1 MSTLAVALGMTAC
14 SGSGESDELL
24 VYNAQHESLTKE
36 WIDAFTKETGIK
48 VTYRQGGD
56 TELGNQLVAEGDAS
70 PADVFLTEN
79 SPAMAAVE
87 KAGLFADL
95 DSDTLDQV
103 PAQYR
108 PATGKWTG
116 VAARSTVFVYN
127 KTKAAARSAAEVD
140 AGPAAARMERP
151 VGRRA
156 GQGGLPGHRL
166 GAACNSKGEPATA
179 QWLAGMKANAKIYN
193 DNIATMKAVNAGEV
207 DGGIIYHYYWFRDQ
221 ANTKEGS
228 GNTALHYFKNDDPG
242 AFVSLSGGG
251 VLKSSKKAEQAQQF
265 IKFVT
270 GKAGQEVL
278 EKGTSFEYPVASGVS
293 RESGSAA
300 AGLAAGAQGRPVDAG
315 RAEGDRSDDEGGLV
329 VGGRSRT
336 ESSRAPRH
344 RFRGRSR
351 PPVPVRWFR
360 PRSRYWSPPRASR
373 SVTWCGARCRVGL
386 DPRLRTGVP
395 PSGRRAAGQHRRPCR
410 RHRAAVRGDRC
421 RGGLAGGADG
431 PARPGLVA
439 SVVRCAACRSGLRQQ
454 LRVGRCDPV
463 AARSVG
469 GCA

>member
-1 MSTLAVALGMTAC
+1 MRPRWSRIAALLSALAVVVGATAC
-14 SGSGESDELL
+14 SNSGDGDELL
-24 VYNAQHESLTKE
+24 IYNAQHESLTKE

-56 TELGNQLVAEGDAS
+56 TEFGNQLIAEGSGS

-95 DSDTLDQV
+95 NADTLNQI

-127 KTKAAARSAAEVD
+127 KTRLTPDQLPKSMTDLQQPAWKGRWGGAPAKADFQAIVSAYL
-140 AGPAAARMERP
+140 
-151 VGRRA
+151 
-156 GQGGLPGHRL
+156 QL
-166 GAACNSKGEPATA
+166 KGEAATA

-228 GNTALHYFKNDDPG
+228 GNTALHYFKNEDPG

-251 VLKSSKKAEQAQQF
+251 VLKSSKKADQAQRF
-265 IKFVT
+265 ITFIT

-278 EKGTSFEYPVASGVS
+278 EKGASFEYPVASDVPANPALPPLDSLQAPKVDPSTLDAQKVS
-293 RESGSAA
+293 DLMTK
-300 AGLAAGAQGRPVDAG
+300 AGL
-315 RAEGDRSDDEGGLV
+315 L
-329 VGGRSRT
+329 
-336 ESSRAPRH
+336 
-344 RFRGRSR
+344 
-351 PPVPVRWFR
+351 
-360 PRSRYWSPPRASR
+360 
-373 SVTWCGARCRVGL
+373 
-386 DPRLRTGVP
+386 
-395 PSGRRAAGQHRRPCR
+395 
-410 RHRAAVRGDRC
+410 
-421 RGGLAGGADG
+421 
-431 PARPGLVA
+431 
-439 SVVRCAACRSGLRQQ
+439 
-454 LRVGRCDPV
+454 
-463 AARSVG
+463 
-469 GCA
+469 